1 MLFCPSVADRLPLL
15 RRRLLVIKAIRAFFE
30 ARNYLEVETPYLVPN
45 PGEEVHLKCFGT
57 YLMTPDGQIL
67 TRYLHTSPEFAMKRL
82 MAELK
87 SPLFQLA
94 RVWRN
99 GEQSATHLPEF
110 TMLEWY
116 RPHASLSDLMDETEA
131 LIRCTCPPIF
141 SYHGHEIDL
150 TEPFERMTVNEAF
163 QRYVGVD
170 LLTIGEEV
178 SALAHAAGTSLRAGE
193 SWEDLFFRL
202 MLERIEPQIGRT
214 RPCFLTHWPV
224 AQAALARRDPEDDR
238 VALRFELYLAGIE
251 LANAF
256 EELTDAVEQRAR
268 FERDRLRRMA
278 LTPDQN
284 WPLDEAFLSA
294 LPDMPPCSGIALG
307 VDRLV
312 MLAASTT
319 EIANIRWIE

>member
-1 MLFCPSVADRLPLL
+1 MLTRPSVADRLPLL
-15 RRRLLVIKAIRAFFE
+15 RRRMLTTNAIRAFFE

-57 YLMTPDGQIL
+57 SLLTPGGQIL
-67 TRYLHTSPEFAMKRL
+67 PRYLHTSPEFAMKRL

-116 RPHASLSDLMDETEA
+116 RPHATLSELMDETEA

-141 SYHGHEIDL
+141 SYLGHEIDL
-150 TEPFERMTVNEAF
+150 TKPFERMTVDEAF
-163 QRYVGVD
+163 RRYVGVD
-170 LLTIGEEV
+170 LLSIGEAAPV
-178 SALAHAAGTSLRAGE
+178 LARAAGTDLRADE

-202 MLERIEPQIGRT
+202 MLERIEPQIGRA

-224 AQAALARRDPEDDR
+224 AQAALARRDPEDHR

-268 FERDRLRRMA
+268 FERDRSRRIA
-278 LTPDQN
+278 LTPDQD
-284 WPLDEAFLSA
+284 WPLDEAFLAA
-294 LPDMPPCSGIALG
+294 LSDMPPCSGIALG